1 MLHIKRYANGK
12 FFDTEAKEYVTPE
25 TLSEMMQKGEEIQV
39 TLAKTGK
46 DITDEV
52 IARFS
57 EKTGEKKSKKGIS
70 FIKTDKML
78 KWLGEIIDARIEKA
92 VDLVKLPSREQVAEL
107 DRNIRELNEKID
119 ALKLSW
125 EKPAAEKPAAE
136 KTDADIKAAGPK
148 MAVSSATKT
157 VGDPAGKEAKS
168 ETQTAGFS
176 NAA

>member
-25 TLSEMMQKGEEIQV
+25 TLSGMIQKGEEIQV

-46 DITDEV
+46 DITDSV

-57 EKTGEKKSKKGIS
+57 EKSGDKKSKKGIS

-92 VDLVKLPSREQVAEL
+92 IDLVKLPSREQVAEL
-107 DRNIRELNEKID
+107 DRNIRKLNEKID
-119 ALKLSW
+119 ALKLSG
-125 EKPAAEKPAAE
+125 EKLTAE
-136 KTDADIKAAGPK
+136 KTAGDIKAAGPK
-148 MAVSSATKT
+148 MAVSSVTKT
-157 VGDPAGKEAKS
+157 VGDTTDKETKS